1 MNKNNEN
8 ENKPKSNSQAFNDKI
23 AMFNMNTS
31 KSQSNQ
37 LPPKKIQNSSNNK
50 TMPDSK
56 KEKIQNENQK
66 EEKNVLKIINQINN
80 KNNLND
86 NKVDKEKKQPIE
98 NKNFK
103 ASLSVFSNKV
113 KEIEEKEN
121 EKKNNNNDN
130 NSKENPVKQKEK
142 KNKNIIPKK
151 EEKGKEKIDNKPKK
165 EKTEKNNQIQIEEKE
180 KENNS
185 EKNIKEIN
193 INKYEE
199 DKDKEDNKNKEML
212 ETNEERKRSLTIKE
226 RLKRMN
232 IDQKKPKENSKNI
245 TNKEKQSQKIIGEKP
260 EKKEEIENN
269 DSNNNSSN
277 KTVEVEKK
285 IQTNNENEILTETQ
299 EKQEK
304 IIIPEDIQKKLQN
317 PKNTKQTNINKEK
330 ENNPEKNKVKN
341 NNSNLTNMERLKSI
355 YQPNPKEKIS
365 ESTSNKN
372 ISSINNNNAPKKNEE
387 IFLQSKLISKNE
399 KYDKD
404 SFCDSFFM
412 ASFSKDNCQI
422 LENSNDIPAE
432 CNHPNCSILPAIS
445 PEIVFKYPPKDRKE
459 LEINNVAA
467 SVCFPNGIK
476 LCYEENEEYIIASK
490 DFSSAFT
497 SQIGDRFFAITYHF
511 YLKKKNSEF
520 ESEQNMT
527 PFKYEK
533 EKYKGKETSDLNVD
547 QNKDSL
553 IKFNILRN
561 LAKKEYVY
569 IPYCACL
576 ISKYP
581 FINQIEKSLESIIKA
596 ICDEKVNKKD
606 LNKYISYIVN
616 SIPSP
621 PYHSKI
627 LFPLAYNNKLAI
639 IQYPYFK
646 DLNKSMDNPLIIL
659 DYINEENILIL
670 FKLLI
675 FEQKI
680 LIVGKDIDIVSQIIL
695 NFVTLLYPF
704 EWIHT
709 FIPVMSEKMINLLQA
724 FLPFFNGMNTILF
737 KKAKPIL
744 ENAPDG
750 IFIYNMDSKTFELNN
765 NYKSDT
771 VIPIESN
778 IQNFPKYIEQLILK
792 ELKGMKTNFLK
803 AKEMKDFK
811 EILSI
816 HFHLKN
822 LFLQIFTELLYDYKK
837 YSHIV
842 DNFPVFNKSLLVK
855 DKGKES
861 DFYLEFTSTQLF
873 QMFIQNSLLHPEN
886 KEYYFEKRLSD
897 YDEIKKMG
905 ATKEL
910 YIYDKLTE
918 KYKVDTDNFFK
929 LNKTYVMKPYFIKEF
944 KDYEKNLSKKI
955 NISDITQFLLN
966 HYNQPNYANMIVEG
980 ILPANKRIFNGPIE
994 LSNDDDPEKIEIYYP
1009 PEQKKEIDKKFKS
1022 ELNTNENSSSKL
1034 KEIKMI
1040 EMGPKKEEIKNNEI
1054 KISESLLNKENK
1066 LTEEEMDDIKD
1077 NIKEIMTRMYR
1088 SDLKKIEQ
1096 DKNILID
1103 SLKTKFGRDY
1113 FINILSN
1120 GYKQDNLVKN
1130 LVNESY
1136 YFFSEVI
1143 FDTLSYILKLE
1154 ENDENMVNTM
1164 KLLKSCQYIGT
1175 TKNKKKL
1182 IIIKS
1187 KKFDSLLSDE
1197 IYSKLENYTLFNN
1210 KRFWEIWIDDDL
1222 KKDELNIKK
1231 LLKENSYKN
1240 KGSKEYKSYIKNI
1253 YSLLEKLILIMIK
1266 INIDSNTI
1274 FINMNE
1280 LAKEYSLDENKKK
1293 QLKGKILEQIQTHKS

>member
-103 ASLSVFSNKV
+103 TSLSVFSNKV

-142 KNKNIIPKK
+142 KNKNNLPKK

-165 EKTEKNNQIQIEEKE
+165 EKIEKNNQIQIEEKE

-355 YQPNPKEKIS
+355 YQANPKEKIS

-606 LNKYISYIVN
+606 LNKYS
-616 SIPSP
+616 
-621 PYHSKI
+621 
-627 LFPLAYNNKLAI
+627 LF
-639 IQYPYFK
+639 
-646 DLNKSMDNPLIIL
+646 
-659 DYINEENILIL
+659 
-670 FKLLI
+670 
-675 FEQKI
+675 
-680 LIVGKDIDIVSQIIL
+680 
-695 NFVTLLYPF
+695 
-704 EWIHT
+704 
-709 FIPVMSEKMINLLQA
+709 
-724 FLPFFNGMNTILF
+724 
-737 KKAKPIL
+737 
-744 ENAPDG
+744 
-750 IFIYNMDSKTFELNN
+750 
-765 NYKSDT
+765 
-771 VIPIESN
+771 
-778 IQNFPKYIEQLILK
+778 
-792 ELKGMKTNFLK
+792 
-803 AKEMKDFK
+803 
-811 EILSI
+811 
-816 HFHLKN
+816 
-822 LFLQIFTELLYDYKK
+822 
-837 YSHIV
+837 
-842 DNFPVFNKSLLVK
+842 
-855 DKGKES
+855 
-861 DFYLEFTSTQLF
+861 
-873 QMFIQNSLLHPEN
+873 
-886 KEYYFEKRLSD
+886 
-897 YDEIKKMG
+897 
-905 ATKEL
+905 
-910 YIYDKLTE
+910 
-918 KYKVDTDNFFK
+918 
-929 LNKTYVMKPYFIKEF
+929 
-944 KDYEKNLSKKI
+944 
-955 NISDITQFLLN
+955 
-966 HYNQPNYANMIVEG
+966 
-980 ILPANKRIFNGPIE
+980 
-994 LSNDDDPEKIEIYYP
+994 
-1009 PEQKKEIDKKFKS
+1009 
-1022 ELNTNENSSSKL
+1022 
-1034 KEIKMI
+1034 
-1040 EMGPKKEEIKNNEI
+1040 
-1054 KISESLLNKENK
+1054 
-1066 LTEEEMDDIKD
+1066 
-1077 NIKEIMTRMYR
+1077 
-1088 SDLKKIEQ
+1088 
-1096 DKNILID
+1096 
-1103 SLKTKFGRDY
+1103 
-1113 FINILSN
+1113 
-1120 GYKQDNLVKN
+1120 
-1130 LVNESY
+1130 
-1136 YFFSEVI
+1136 
-1143 FDTLSYILKLE
+1143 
-1154 ENDENMVNTM
+1154 
-1164 KLLKSCQYIGT
+1164 
-1175 TKNKKKL
+1175 
-1182 IIIKS
+1182 
-1187 KKFDSLLSDE
+1187 
-1197 IYSKLENYTLFNN
+1197 
-1210 KRFWEIWIDDDL
+1210 
-1222 KKDELNIKK
+1222 
-1231 LLKENSYKN
+1231 
-1240 KGSKEYKSYIKNI
+1240 
-1253 YSLLEKLILIMIK
+1253 
-1266 INIDSNTI
+1266 
-1274 FINMNE
+1274 
-1280 LAKEYSLDENKKK
+1280 
-1293 QLKGKILEQIQTHKS
+1293 

>member
-1 MNKNNEN
+1 
-8 ENKPKSNSQAFNDKI
+8 
-23 AMFNMNTS
+23 
-31 KSQSNQ
+31 
-37 LPPKKIQNSSNNK
+37 
-50 TMPDSK
+50 
-56 KEKIQNENQK
+56 
-66 EEKNVLKIINQINN
+66 
-80 KNNLND
+80 
-86 NKVDKEKKQPIE
+86 
-98 NKNFK
+98 
-103 ASLSVFSNKV
+103 
-113 KEIEEKEN
+113 
-121 EKKNNNNDN
+121 
-130 NSKENPVKQKEK
+130 
-142 KNKNIIPKK
+142 
-151 EEKGKEKIDNKPKK
+151 
-165 EKTEKNNQIQIEEKE
+165 
-180 KENNS
+180 
-185 EKNIKEIN
+185 
-193 INKYEE
+193 
-199 DKDKEDNKNKEML
+199 ML

-232 IDQKKPKENSKNI
+232 IDQKKSKENSKNI
-245 TNKEKQSQKIIGEKP
+245 ANKEKPSQKNIGEKT
-260 EKKEEIENN
+260 EKKEEIIENN

-944 KDYEKNLSKKI
+944 KDFEKNLSKKI

-980 ILPANKRIFNGPIE
+980 ILPSNKRIFNGPIE

-1022 ELNTNENSSSKL
+1022 DVNNENSSSKL
-1034 KEIKMI
+1034 KEMKII
-1040 EMGPKKEEIKNNEI
+1040 EMGPKKEEIKNNDI
-1054 KISESLLNKENK
+1054 KISESLTNKENK